1 MKKELRQTLPAAVLA
16 TTPAPHMSERY
27 VHISSEEVCNLM
39 LKEGFTI
46 AGARGVNPRSRAG
59 SDVLKQLKESQV
71 AHPERGPA
79 FGKHVIDFRHPD
91 VPAIGDSVPRFL
103 FVNSHDGST
112 RASVLAGVF
121 RFVCSNGMVVGS
133 TYASEKVRH
142 MGQSASDILKR
153 ISELAKNTAPL
164 FREIESWQKKSLTRA
179 QRIEFA
185 RLASQLRY
193 GDPYRFQAADLLAPR
208 REEDDKG
215 DLWTTFNVVQEACTK
230 GGVAGLSATGRASTS
245 RPLAEVGADIRFNE
259 QLWQL
264 AGEFA
269 TF

>member
-1 MKKELRQTLPAAVLA
+1 MNQTLRQMLPAAALA
-16 TTPAPHMSERY
+16 ASPSPKMSERY
-27 VHISSEEVCNLM
+27 VHISTEQVCNLM

-46 AGARGVNPRSRAG
+46 ANAKAIKGRGSITGKAAAAQPSAG
-59 SDVLKQLKESQV
+59 ES
-71 AHPERGPA
+71 

-91 VPAIGDSVPRFL
+91 VPTIGDSVPRFV

-121 RFVCSNGMVVGS
+121 RFVCSNGMVVGN

-142 MGQSASDILKR
+142 FGQDAAGILAR

-164 FREIESWQKKSLTRA
+164 FCEIESWQKKEMSLH
-179 QRIEFA
+179 QRREFA
-185 RLASQLRY
+185 TLASQLRF
-193 GDPYRFQAADLLAPR
+193 GDPYRFDAQALLTPR

-230 GGVAGLSATGRASTS
+230 GGTVGLSPTGRISTS
-245 RPLAEVGADIRFNE
+245 RPLTEVGADIKFNE